1 MHSSKK
7 RKVQVIESSEDE
19 VDEIKICE
27 TPKSCSEAS
36 QKDFRKYFTY
46 ETTAVSKFGVC
57 QLCRENSGI
66 RTEIKMK
73 QSNTTGL
80 KRHLMVKHVE
90 VYESLFGKRPA
101 AISSA
106 GALQGQTNLERFVT
120 VSPMIA

>member
-1 MHSSKK
+1 MHLSKK

-46 ETTAVSKFGVC
+46 VTTAVSKFGVC
-57 QLCRENSGI
+57 KLCRENSGI
-66 RTEIKMK
+66 RAEIKMK

-80 KRHLMVKHVE
+80 KRHLMVKHLE

-101 AISSA
+101 AISSSKQ
-106 GALQGQTNLERFVT
+106 LLKPKNFELY
-120 VSPMIA
+120 